1 MPLRTLSE
9 LDDGPSGFGGNSD
22 SDDDTRSLSEHSQL
36 SLSQQRVL
44 VPSRSS
50 PPSSQCF
57 VAVMLLVWLIV
68 DADFAAL

>member
-36 SLSQQRVL
+36 SLSQ
-44 VPSRSS
+44 
-50 PPSSQCF
+50 
-57 VAVMLLVWLIV
+57 
-68 DADFAAL
+68 